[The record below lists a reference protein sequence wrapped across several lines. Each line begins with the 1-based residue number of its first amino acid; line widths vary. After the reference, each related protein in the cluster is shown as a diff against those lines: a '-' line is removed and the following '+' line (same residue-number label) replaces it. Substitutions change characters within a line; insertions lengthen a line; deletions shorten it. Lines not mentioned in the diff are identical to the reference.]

1 MSRTIAA
8 FTLVE
13 LLIGM
18 ALTILMGGTLY
29 LFQSQG
35 LSTVTKGTIRLNLQ
49 SEIRRKLEKLVVD
62 LRACNEVL
70 EVQPDMIKFTRFR
83 SSHED
88 SEAGEVNLDTITYTL
103 AKSANRWSLLRA
115 ENNQQPAELIT
126 HDHIENNV
134 FFPLYEDTQEAGS
147 DSPPPLLPFD
157 MKSNDSGLRKRI
169 TFIRLRIKVR
179 QAREFIGFTTAVTLR
194 APYHRLLQ
202 PNWKSR

>member
-1 MSRTIAA
+1 MRRRAA

-49 SEIRRKLEKLVVD
+49 SEIRRKLEKLVID

-70 EVQPDMIKFTRFR
+70 EIQPDMIKFTRFR
-83 SSHED
+83 SSAEESD
-88 SEAGEVNLDTITYTL
+88 AGEINLDTITYTL
-103 AKSANRWSLLRA
+103 AKVGGRWSLLRA
-115 ENNQQPAELIT
+115 ENNQQPMELIT
-126 HDHIENNV
+126 HDHIDSNL
-134 FFPLYEDTQEAGS
+134 FYPLYEDTIEPGS
-147 DSPPPLLPFD
+147 DRPPQLLPFD
-157 MKSNDSGLRKRI
+157 MNSNDSGQRKRI

-179 QAREFIGFTTAVTLR
+179 QAREFVGFTTAVTLR
-194 APYHRLLQ
+194 APYQRLQQ
-202 PNWKSR
+202 PNWKFR

>member
-1 MSRTIAA
+1 MKRSLVG

-70 EVQPDMIKFTRFR
+70 EIQPDSIKFTRFR
-83 SSHED
+83 ASSEESD
-88 SEAGEVNLDTITYTL
+88 AGEVNLDTITYTL
-103 AKSANRWSLLRA
+103 AKSGNRWSLLRA
-115 ENNQQPAELIT
+115 ENNQQPVELIS
-126 HDHIENNV
+126 HDHIEGNV
-134 FFPLYEDTQEAGS
+134 FFPLYEENQEPGA
-147 DSPPPLLPFD
+147 DVPPQLLPFD
-157 MKSNDSGLRKRI
+157 MKSNDSGQRKRI

-194 APYHRLLQ
+194 APYQRLQQ